1 MDNVSE
7 RLLNPTV
14 ILTMLLTGV
23 AYGWFLWAL
32 HIRPR
37 INLWATA
44 VFPGVMFLATIWA
57 IRAAQGVAA
66 LTYVALMVDWLIF
79 SVTGVLTVLAARR
92 WKGRRDA

>member
-1 MDNVSE
+1 MDNIGE

-14 ILTMLLTGV
+14 LLTMVLAGI
-23 AYGWFLWAL
+23 AYAWLLWAL

-44 VFPGVMFLATIWA
+44 VVPGVVFLATIWA

-66 LTYVALMVDWLIF
+66 LTYIALLVDWLIF
-79 SVTGVLTVLAARR
+79 SVTGVLTVLVARR
-92 WKGRRDA
+92 WKARHDA